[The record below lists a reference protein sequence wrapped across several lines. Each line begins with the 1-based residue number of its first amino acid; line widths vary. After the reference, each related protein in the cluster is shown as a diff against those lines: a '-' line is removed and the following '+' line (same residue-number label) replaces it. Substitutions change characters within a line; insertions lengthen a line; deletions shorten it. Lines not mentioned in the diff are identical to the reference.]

1 MIFSFL
7 EKHKRHFFLFF
18 FFFHIL
24 AHFDQLGEEI
34 FYQTEGNIDAVIIGV
49 GTGGTIAGIARKI
62 KSKNPD
68 IQIVGADPYGSV
80 LSIPG

>member
-1 MIFSFL
+1 
-7 EKHKRHFFLFF
+7 
-18 FFFHIL
+18 
-24 AHFDQLGEEI
+24 LGEEI
-34 FYQTEGNIDAVIIGV
+34 FYQTEGNLDAVIIGV